1 MPVAFSMP
9 RSLASLERSGSFIS
23 FSTRMSIVSAAC
35 VCSGRRICGRGG
47 SIGGASTGG
56 ASTGGASATAAAA
69 CSPFPFGV
77 ASTTAT
83 SSAAAGFSF
92 GFRDRLGFS
101 AFSSGG
107 VSTAAAVASFSNSVS
122 LMIKPHQ
129 RRDAISRLTSSI
141 PFFVTTEQGI
151 IAFESMPSSLAISV
165 FCLLS

>member
-47 SIGGASTGG
+47 SIGR